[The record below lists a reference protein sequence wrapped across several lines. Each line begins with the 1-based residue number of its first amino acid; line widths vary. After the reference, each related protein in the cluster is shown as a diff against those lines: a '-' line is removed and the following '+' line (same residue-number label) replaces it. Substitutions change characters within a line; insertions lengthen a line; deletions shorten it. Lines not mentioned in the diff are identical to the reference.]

1 MASRTEELATQP
13 SEGDD
18 DNRGMNQSISL
29 SGTAALTHWGVIR
42 AQGAD
47 AVSFLQGQLTQDVAA
62 LGTQRAALAG
72 YCSPKGRL
80 LASFVVCQPAVDEV
94 LLLCHISVL
103 AATLKRLQM
112 FVMRAKCKLTDATAE
127 LPLFGAAGDAA
138 MALVVDVPIWGRTE
152 DGLRLPDAQGAA
164 RAVLIAPKV
173 TPLPSLSLDAWQWLE
188 VRSAIATIEA
198 ATVDQFVPQMLNYE
212 QLGAVNFQKGCYP
225 GQEIVARSQFRG
237 TIKRRAYLFEC
248 DGPLQVAQEVF
259 HSGDSEQPAGLV
271 VNAAANPDGSGFS
284 ALVEVKMA
292 SLEGGSL
299 HVGSAEGALLHLRA
313 LPYAMT
319 LEI

>member
-1 MASRTEELATQP
+1 
-13 SEGDD
+13 
-18 DNRGMNQSISL
+18 MNSHTAL
-29 SGTAALTHWGVIR
+29 TGTVALTHWGVIR
-42 AQGAD
+42 AQGDD
-47 AVSFLQGQLTQDVAA
+47 AVSFLQGQLTQDVAKLDA
-62 LGTQRAALAG
+62 SHAALAG

-80 LASFVVCQPAVDEV
+80 LASFVICKPAASEV
-94 LLLCHISVL
+94 LLLCHHSVL

-127 LPLFGAAGDAA
+127 LPLFGAVGDAA
-138 MALVVDVPIWGRTE
+138 VSLMGDLPVWIDVN
-152 DGLRLPDAQGAA
+152 
-164 RAVLIAPKV
+164 AP
-173 TPLPSLSLDAWQWLE
+173 LSPSLSLENWQWLE

-212 QLGAVNFQKGCYP
+212 QLGGVNFQKGCYP

-237 TIKRRAYLFEC
+237 TIKRRAYLFEI
-248 DGPLQVAQEVF
+248 DGPVSVGQEVF
-259 HSGDSEQPAGLV
+259 HSSDAAQPAGLV
-271 VNAAANPDGSGFS
+271 VNVARNPNGGGFS

-292 SLEGGSL
+292 TLESGSL
-299 HVGSAEGALLHLRA
+299 HVGLEERAALKLQA

>member
-1 MASRTEELATQP
+1 
-13 SEGDD
+13 
-18 DNRGMNQSISL
+18 MNTHTSL
-29 SGTAALTHWGVIR
+29 SGTVALMHWGVIR
-42 AQGAD
+42 AQGDD
-47 AVSFLQGQLTQDVAA
+47 AVSFLQGQLTQDVAK
-62 LGTQRAALAG
+62 LGSGGAALAG

-80 LASFVVCQPAVDEV
+80 LASFVICKPAADEV
-94 LLLCHISVL
+94 LLLCHRSVL

-127 LPLFGAAGDAA
+127 LPLFGAAGDSAV
-138 MALVVDVPIWGRTE
+138 ALMGDLPVWGRSE
-152 DGLRLPDAQGAA
+152 NCLRWPDSEGLTRV
-164 RAVLIAPKV
+164 VLMAPTV
-173 TPLPSLSLDAWQWLE
+173 PPLPSLSLDDWQWLE

-212 QLGAVNFQKGCYP
+212 QLGGVNFQKGCYP

-237 TIKRRAYLFEC
+237 TIKRRAYLFET
-248 DGPLQVAQEVF
+248 DGPIAVGQEVF
-259 HSGDSEQPAGLV
+259 HSSDAAQPSGLV
-271 VNAAANPDGSGFS
+271 VNVAHNPSGVGFS

-292 SLEGGSL
+292 SLESGSL
-299 HVGSAEGALLHLRA
+299 RVAVAEGAAKGAVLKLQA